1 MFNRALYQSCRIKA
15 ENGALVV
22 LTPYLPELVAAI
34 KSLPHTERK
43 YDPARKAWLVD
54 VKHGQEVVDWIYLY
68 AGERV
73 SLPVFHSGSPLPGSG
88 VQVITKILQ
97 LRYLGACKV
106 RDDDSVSAFGLV
118 GDEWS
123 AIFSERVLRT
133 WFEGIDFDDLEN
145 ALNSSSRKP
154 RMETL
159 YTILGIKET
168 ATGEELKQAFRRMA
182 LQWHPD
188 HCKEPDAG
196 ERFIQIKNAY
206 DALSEPTKR
215 ARYDIGLELQ
225 IKHERQLRAKEK
237 REMRDLLS
245 ADTQYRAPLR
255 CGLVMVEG
263 VEKLGRLEVT
273 KIYAWEDWKNEQ
285 GQTLVTSWENE
296 TNTLIEEWL

>member
-1 MFNRALYQSCRIKA
+1 MFARPLFQSCRIMA

-22 LTPYLPELVAAI
+22 LMPYIPRLVEAI
-34 KSLPHTERK
+34 KSLPYTERK

-54 VKHGQEVVDWIYLY
+54 PKHGQEVVDWINLY

-73 SLPVFHSGSPLPGSG
+73 SLPVFHSGSPLPQSG
-88 VQVITKILQ
+88 VQVITRILQ
-97 LRYLGACKV
+97 LRYLGACKE
-106 RDDDSVSAFGLV
+106 RDDGSVSAFGLV
-118 GDEWS
+118 GDDWS

-133 WFEGIDFDDLEN
+133 WFEGIDFEELEN
-145 ALNSSSRKP
+145 AASASPRKP

-159 YTILGIKET
+159 YTVLGIKRT

-188 HCKEPDAG
+188 HCKEPDAN
-196 ERFIQIKNAY
+196 ERFMKIKNAY
-206 DALSEPTKR
+206 DALSNPTKR

-225 IKHERQLRAKEK
+225 IKHERQLRAKKK
-237 REMRDLLS
+237 REMQELLQ

-263 VEKLGRLEVT
+263 VEKLGRLEVS
-273 KIYAWEDWKNEQ
+273 KIFAWEDWKNEQ
-285 GQTLVTSWENE
+285 GQTLVTSWEKDAKAPNE
-296 TNTLIEEWL
+296 MWV